1 MTIERIVSE
10 NGSVTEIPHLT
21 PDEVKLLWE
30 CKIIAIQRYDEAGE
44 TLTKSSL
51 ELLDYSM
58 LSILRFE
65 GEQRL
70 REYVQNAR
78 LQRKKK
84 SSIHRGYC

>member
-1 MTIERIVSE
+1 MTVERIVSE
-10 NGSVTEIPHLT
+10 NGAVTEIPQLT

-30 CKIIAIQRYDEAGE
+30 CKITAIQRYDEAGE
-44 TLTKSSL
+44 VLTKSSL

-58 LSILRFE
+58 LGILRYE

-84 SSIHRGYC
+84 SSISRGYC

>member
-1 MTIERIVSE
+1 MTVERVVSE
-10 NGSVTEIPHLT
+10 NGAVTEIPHLT

-30 CKIIAIQRYDEAGE
+30 CKITAIQRYDEAGE
-44 TLTKSSL
+44 VLTKSSL

-58 LSILRFE
+58 LGILRYE

-84 SSIHRGYC
+84 SNTPRGYC

>member
-1 MTIERIVSE
+1 MTVERVVSE
-10 NGSVTEIPHLT
+10 NGAVTETPQLT

-30 CKIIAIQRYDEAGE
+30 CKIITIQRYEEAGE
-44 TLTKSSL
+44 VLTKASL

-58 LSILRFE
+58 LGILRFE

-70 REYVQNAR
+70 REYVQNAK

-84 SSIHRGYC
+84 SSIPRGYC

>member
-1 MTIERIVSE
+1 MTVERVVSE
-10 NGSVTEIPHLT
+10 NGAVTEIPQLT

-30 CKIIAIQRYDEAGE
+30 CKITAIQRYDEAGE
-44 TLTKSSL
+44 VLTKASL

-58 LSILRFE
+58 LGILRYE

-78 LQRKKK
+78 LLRKKK
-84 SSIHRGYC
+84 SSTPRGYC

>member
-1 MTIERIVSE
+1 MTVERVVSE
-10 NGSVTEIPHLT
+10 NGAVTEIPHLT

-30 CKIIAIQRYDEAGE
+30 CKITAIQRYDEAGE
-44 TLTKSSL
+44 VLTKASL

-58 LSILRFE
+58 LGILRYE

-78 LQRKKK
+78 LQRTKK
-84 SSIHRGYC
+84 SNTPRGYC

>member
-1 MTIERIVSE
+1 MTVEKVIAKD
-10 NGSVTEIPHLT
+10 GSVTEIPHLT
-21 PDEVKLLWE
+21 SDEVKLLWE
-30 CKIIAIQRYDEAGE
+30 CKITAIQRYDEAGE

-78 LQRKKK
+78 LHRKKK
-84 SSIHRGYC
+84 SSINRGYC

>member
-1 MTIERIVSE
+1 MTVERVVSE
-10 NGSVTEIPHLT
+10 NGAVTEIPQLT

-30 CKIIAIQRYDEAGE
+30 CKIITIQRYDEAGE
-44 TLTKSSL
+44 VLTKSSL

-58 LSILRFE
+58 LGILRYE

-70 REYVQNAR
+70 REFVQNAR

-84 SSIHRGYC
+84 SSISRGYC

>member
-1 MTIERIVSE
+1 MTVERVVSE
-10 NGSVTEIPHLT
+10 NGAVTEIPQLT

-30 CKIIAIQRYDEAGE
+30 CKITAIQRYEETGE
-44 TLTKSSL
+44 VLTKASL

-58 LSILRFE
+58 LGILRYE

-78 LQRKKK
+78 LQREKK
-84 SSIHRGYC
+84 SSTPRGYC

>member
-1 MTIERIVSE
+1 MTVERVVSE
-10 NGSVTEIPHLT
+10 NGAVTEIPHLT

-30 CKIIAIQRYDEAGE
+30 CKIAAIQRYDEAGE
-44 TLTKSSL
+44 VLTKSSL

-58 LSILRFE
+58 LGILRYE

-84 SSIHRGYC
+84 SSTPRGYC

>member
-1 MTIERIVSE
+1 MTVEKVVSE
-10 NGSVTEIPHLT
+10 NGAVTEIPQLT

-30 CKIIAIQRYDEAGE
+30 CKITAIQRYDEAGE
-44 TLTKSSL
+44 VLTKSSL

-58 LSILRFE
+58 LGILRYE

-78 LQRKKK
+78 LQSEKK
-84 SSIHRGYC
+84 SSTPRGYC

>member
-1 MTIERIVSE
+1 MTVERVVSE
-10 NGSVTEIPHLT
+10 NGAVTEIPHLT

-30 CKIIAIQRYDEAGE
+30 CKITAIQRYEEAGE
-44 TLTKSSL
+44 VLTKASL

-58 LSILRFE
+58 LGILRYE

-70 REYVQNAR
+70 REYVQNAK

-84 SSIHRGYC
+84 SSIPRGYC

>member
-1 MTIERIVSE
+1 MTIERIVSD
-10 NGSVTEIPHLT
+10 NGAVTEIPHLT

-30 CKIIAIQRYDEAGE
+30 CKVITIQRYNEAGE
-44 TLTKSSL
+44 VLTKSSL

-58 LSILRFE
+58 LGILRFE

-84 SSIHRGYC
+84 SSIPRGYC

>member
-1 MTIERIVSE
+1 MTIERIVSD
-10 NGSVTEIPHLT
+10 NGAVTELPHLT

-30 CKIIAIQRYDEAGE
+30 CKIITIQRYDEAGE
-44 TLTKSSL
+44 LLTKSSL

-58 LSILRFE
+58 LGILRFE

-84 SSIHRGYC
+84 SSIPRGYC

>member
-1 MTIERIVSE
+1 MTVERVVSE
-10 NGSVTEIPHLT
+10 NGAVTEIPQLT

-30 CKIIAIQRYDEAGE
+30 CKITAIQRYDEAGE
-44 TLTKSSL
+44 VLTKASL

-58 LSILRFE
+58 LGILRYE

-84 SSIHRGYC
+84 SNTPRGYC